1 MSLSAPQVAGV
12 DLSDRIAPRS
22 VRHTEVAMHGAVWD
36 VRRDT
41 VDLGEGGGEV
51 VREYVEHT
59 GAVAVLALRTDR
71 GRDEVLLIQ
80 QYRHPVGAFEW
91 EIPAGLLDVDGEP
104 PAQAAARELGEE
116 ADLVAGQWSVLVDYV
131 SSPGGTTEALRVYLA
146 TDLSAVPDA
155 ERHEREAEEA
165 GMPACWGDL
174 DAVVDAVLAGRLRN
188 STAAIA
194 VLAAQ
199 RCRELGWS
207 RLRPVD
213 DPWTSRPRG
222 RVGD

>member
-1 MSLSAPQVAGV
+1 MSLKAPQVAGV
-12 DLSDRIAPRS
+12 DLSDRTAPRP
-22 VRHTEVAMHGAVWD
+22 VRHTEVAMHGAIWD

-41 VDLGEGGGEV
+41 VDLGGAGGEV

-59 GAVAVLALRTDR
+59 GAVAVLALRSDR

-91 EIPAGLLDVDGEP
+91 EIPAGLLDVAGEP
-104 PAQAAARELGEE
+104 PAEAAARELGEE
-116 ADLVAGQWSVLVDYV
+116 ADLVADQWAVLVDYV
-131 SSPGGTTEALRVYLA
+131 SSPGGNTEALRVYLA
-146 TDLSAVPDA
+146 TELSDVPADR
-155 ERHEREAEEA
+155 RHQREAEEA
-165 GMPACWGDL
+165 GMPVCWVDL

-199 RCRELGWS
+199 RGRELGWS
-207 RLRPVD
+207 SLRSVD
-213 DPWTSRPRG
+213 DPWLGQPRG
-222 RVGD
+222 RAGG